1 MGYLESSIKRFEMY
15 YSQHIGNVADYRL
28 RNPNELIVTFTNGTR
43 LIFCEPENIAYKISS
58 NNPEKSEYDIRLDFS
73 TALRRILY
81 RRDISQKELSELTGI
96 TPAMISR
103 YLNRKATPSIFVL
116 HKIARALGRPIED
129 FNYD

>member
-1 MGYLESSIKRFEMY
+1 MGYLEGSIERFEMY

-58 NNPEKSEYDIRLDFS
+58 NNTEKSEYDIRLDFS

-81 RRDISQKELSELTGI
+81 RRDITQKELSELTGI
-96 TPAMISR
+96 SQTTISK
-103 YLNRKATPSIFVL
+103 YLNRKATPSLYIIDRL
-116 HKIARALGRPIED
+116 TRALGCSIND